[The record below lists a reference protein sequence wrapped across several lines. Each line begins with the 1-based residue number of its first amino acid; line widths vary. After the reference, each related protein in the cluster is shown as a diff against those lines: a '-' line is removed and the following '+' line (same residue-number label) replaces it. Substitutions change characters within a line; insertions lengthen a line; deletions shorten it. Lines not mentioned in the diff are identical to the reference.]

1 MSEVLKRLGEKTTEH
16 QNPTGKLRNYCA
28 SDVEGIT
35 RGDSILRNIT
45 RLVVISR
52 DYWRWMVI
60 AFVAMLGVTAANLSG
75 PWLIRSLVGTIEE
88 SIGLGTAE
96 ASVVINISLTL
107 LIVYALRPALRALQV
122 WAAHVAGWGAVAAAR
137 KEIYDHLQRL
147 SPKYYS
153 ATETGQIMSRAIN
166 DTHHF
171 ETLIA
176 HVIPE
181 TIVSL
186 LTVAGVFAVLFS
198 INPTLALYTL
208 VPIPLIILGFVAY
221 NRYVR
226 PLFRHAQARLGD
238 LNAVL
243 QDNLSGMR
251 EIQVFTQEEREMES
265 VGRRIMVHSSAITR
279 AVSTSACFH
288 GAIDFFA
295 GLGTVSVVLF
305 GGLMAIQ
312 GQITIADITGFLLYA
327 GLFYEPIM
335 GLNRLNESLQQ
346 ALAASDR
353 YFEVL
358 DTEPDIHDAPGAM
371 EFEKVEGY
379 ITYENVCFNY
389 DETPVLKGINLEI
402 NPGEMVALV
411 GPTGVGKT
419 TMANL
424 IPRFYDPGKG
434 RILIDGVD
442 IRDVTISSLRRHIG
456 MVLQDVFL
464 FNGTVAEN
472 IAYGSPSATLE
483 EIIEAATAAGAD
495 EFIREMPNGYDTH
508 IGERG
513 VRLSGGQKQR
523 LAIARALLYDAPI
536 LILDEATSSVD
547 TETEAKIAAGLERLI
562 GGRTTIVIA
571 HRLSTIR
578 NADRIVV
585 LDEGEIVEEG
595 THEELM
601 KLGGLYAKLV
611 TVDAGNGWIDS

>member
-1 MSEVLKRLGEKTTEH
+1 MRH
-16 QNPTGKLRNYCA
+16 
-28 SDVEGIT
+28 
-35 RGDSILRNIT
+35 IT
-45 RLVVISR
+45 RLIVISR
-52 DYWRWMVI
+52 EYWRWMVL
-60 AFVAMLGVTAANLSG
+60 AFIAMLGVTGANLAG
-75 PWLIRSLVGTIEE
+75 PWLIRNLVSTIEG
-88 SIGLGTAE
+88 SIVHGAAG
-96 ASVVINISLTL
+96 ASQVINISLVL
-107 LIVYALRPALRALQV
+107 LLVYALKPALRALQV
-122 WAAHVAGWGAVAAAR
+122 WATHVAGWGSVAAAR
-137 KEIYDHLQRL
+137 KEIYEHLQRL

-153 ATETGQIMSRAIN
+153 TTRTGQIMSRAIN

-181 TIVSL
+181 VIVSF
-186 LTVAGVFAVLFS
+186 LTVLGVFAVLFS
-198 INPTLALYTL
+198 INPRLALYTL
-208 VPIPLIILGFVAY
+208 VPIPLIILGFIMY

-226 PLFRHAQARLGD
+226 PLFCYAQARLGD

-243 QDNLSGMR
+243 HDNLSGMR

-265 VGRRIMVHSSAITR
+265 VGERIMVHSSAITK
-279 AVSTSACFH
+279 AVSISACFH
-288 GAIDFFA
+288 GGIDFFA

-305 GGLMAIQ
+305 GGLMAIRDQ
-312 GQITIADITGFLLYA
+312 MSIADITGFLLYVTS
-327 GLFYEPIM
+327 FYQPIM
-335 GLNRLNESLQQ
+335 QLNRLNESLQQ

-358 DTEPDIHDAPGAM
+358 DTEPDIHDAPDAV
-371 EFEKVEGY
+371 ELESVEGY
-379 ITYENVCFNY
+379 ITYDNVSFNY
-389 DETPVLKGINLEI
+389 DEVPVLKHINLEI
-402 NPGEMVALV
+402 KPGEMVALV

-424 IPRFYDPGKG
+424 IPRFYDPNEG
-434 RILIDGVD
+434 RILVDGID
-442 IRDVTISSLRRHIG
+442 IRTVKVSSLRRHIS

-464 FNGTVAEN
+464 FNGTVADN
-472 IAYGSPSATLE
+472 IAYGSPDATLE
-483 EIIEAATAAGAD
+483 EIVEAAIAAGAD
-495 EFIREMPNGYDTH
+495 EFIREMQSGYDTH

-547 TETEAKIAAGLERLI
+547 TETEAKIAAALEKLI

-578 NADRIVV
+578 HADRIVV

-595 THEELM
+595 THDELIE
-601 KLGGLYAKLV
+601 LGGLYAKLV
-611 TVDAGNGWIDS
+611 TVDMDTARLES

>member
-1 MSEVLKRLGEKTTEH
+1 MQH
-16 QNPTGKLRNYCA
+16 IA
-28 SDVEGIT
+28 
-35 RGDSILRNIT
+35 
-45 RLVVISR
+45 RLVAISR

-60 AFVAMLGVTAANLSG
+60 ALIAMLGVTAANLTG
-75 PWLIRSLVGTIEE
+75 PWLIRSLIGTIEE
-88 SIGLGTAE
+88 SSGHGTVA
-96 ASVVINISLTL
+96 ATQVVNISAAL
-107 LIVYALRPALRALQV
+107 LLVYALRPALRALQT
-122 WAAHVAGWGAVAAAR
+122 WATHVAGWGSVAAAR
-137 KEIYDHLQRL
+137 KEIYEHLQRL
-147 SPKYYS
+147 SPRYYS
-153 ATETGQIMSRAIN
+153 HTQTGQIMSKAIN
-166 DTHHF
+166 DTAYF
-171 ETLIA
+171 ESLIA

-181 TIVSL
+181 AIVSL
-186 LTVAGVFAVLFS
+186 LTVAGVFVVLFS

-208 VPIPLIILGFVAY
+208 APIPLIVIGFIAY

-238 LNAVL
+238 LNAAL

-265 VGRRIMVHSSAITR
+265 VGRRIMVHSSAITK

-288 GAIDFFA
+288 GGIDFFA

-305 GGLMAIQ
+305 GGLMAARA
-312 GQITIADITGFLLYA
+312 QISIADITGFLLYVS
-327 GLFYEPIM
+327 LFYEPIM
-335 GLNRLNESLQQ
+335 GLNRLNESFQQ

-358 DTEPDIHDAPGAM
+358 DLQPDIGDSPGAVQLD
-371 EFEKVEGY
+371 KALGH
-379 ITYENVCFNY
+379 ITYENISFNY
-389 DETPVLKGINLEI
+389 DDTPVLKNINLDI
-402 NPGEMVALV
+402 KPGEMVALV

-424 IPRFYDPGKG
+424 IPRFYDPAEG
-434 RILIDGVD
+434 RVLVDGVD
-442 IRDVTISSLRRHIG
+442 IRTVTISSLRRNVGI
-456 MVLQDVFL
+456 VLQDVFL

-472 IAYGSPSATLE
+472 IAYGSPDATLE
-483 EIIEAATAAGAD
+483 QIIDAAVAAGAD
-495 EFIREMPNGYDTH
+495 EFIREMPSGYDTH

-547 TETEAKIAAGLERLI
+547 TETEAKIAAALEKLI
-562 GGRTTIVIA
+562 GGRTTLVIT

-578 NADRIVV
+578 HADRIIV

-595 THEELM
+595 THEALM
-601 KLGGLYAKLV
+601 GLNGLYSKLV
-611 TVDAGNGWIDS
+611 TVDSDASR

>member
-1 MSEVLKRLGEKTTEH
+1 MMTW
-16 QNPTGKLRNYCA
+16 
-28 SDVEGIT
+28 
-35 RGDSILRNIT
+35 GDYILRHIT

-60 AFVAMLGVTAANLSG
+60 ALVAMIGVTAANLAG

-88 SIGLGTAE
+88 NFGHGTA
-96 ASVVINISLTL
+96 AAGQVVNISIML
-107 LIVYALRPALRALQV
+107 LLVYAVRPALRALQV
-122 WAAHVAGWGAVAAAR
+122 WATHVAGWGSVAAAR
-137 KEIYDHLQRL
+137 KEIYEHLQRL

-153 ATETGQIMSRAIN
+153 STQTGQIMSRAIN
-166 DTHHF
+166 DTAYF
-171 ETLIA
+171 ESLIA

-186 LTVAGVFAVLFS
+186 LTVAGVFVVLFS

-208 VPIPLIILGFVAY
+208 APIPLIILGFVAY

-226 PLFRHAQARLGD
+226 PLFRHAQAKLGD

-251 EIQVFTQEEREMES
+251 EIQAFTQEEREMES
-265 VGRRIMVHSSAITR
+265 VGKRIMVHSSAITK

-288 GAIDFFA
+288 GGIDFFA

-305 GGLMAIQ
+305 GGLMAVQ
-312 GQITIADITGFLLYA
+312 GQVSIADITGFLLYV

-358 DTEPDIHDAPGAM
+358 DTQPDIDDAPDAV
-371 EFEKVEGY
+371 EFGRVEGC
-379 ITYENVCFNY
+379 ITYENVSFNY
-389 DETPVLKGINLEI
+389 DETPVLKNINLTI
-402 NPGEMVALV
+402 KPGEMIALV

-424 IPRFYDPGKG
+424 IPRFYDPTRG
-434 RILIDGVD
+434 RVLIDGVD
-442 IRDVTISSLRRHIG
+442 IRTATISSLRRNVG

-472 IAYGSPSATLE
+472 ISYGSPKATLE
-483 EIIEAATAAGAD
+483 EIIEASIVAGAD

-523 LAIARALLYDAPI
+523 LAIARAILYDAPI

-547 TETEAKIAAGLERLI
+547 TETEAKIAAALDRLMA
-562 GGRTTIVIA
+562 GRTTIVIA

-578 NADRIVV
+578 HADRIIV

-601 KLGGLYAKLV
+601 ELGGLYATLV
-611 TVDAGNGWIDS
+611 MADASTAGLAS

>member
-1 MSEVLKRLGEKTTEH
+1 
-16 QNPTGKLRNYCA
+16 
-28 SDVEGIT
+28 
-35 RGDSILRNIT
+35 
-45 RLVVISR
+45 
-52 DYWRWMVI
+52 
-60 AFVAMLGVTAANLSG
+60 
-75 PWLIRSLVGTIEE
+75 
-88 SIGLGTAE
+88 
-96 ASVVINISLTL
+96 
-107 LIVYALRPALRALQV
+107 
-122 WAAHVAGWGAVAAAR
+122 
-137 KEIYDHLQRL
+137 
-147 SPKYYS
+147 
-153 ATETGQIMSRAIN
+153 
-166 DTHHF
+166 
-171 ETLIA
+171 
-176 HVIPE
+176 
-181 TIVSL
+181 
-186 LTVAGVFAVLFS
+186 
-198 INPTLALYTL
+198 
-208 VPIPLIILGFVAY
+208 
-221 NRYVR
+221 
-226 PLFRHAQARLGD
+226 
-238 LNAVL
+238 
-243 QDNLSGMR
+243 
-251 EIQVFTQEEREMES
+251 
-265 VGRRIMVHSSAITR
+265 
-279 AVSTSACFH
+279 
-288 GAIDFFA
+288 
-295 GLGTVSVVLF
+295 
-305 GGLMAIQ
+305 MAIQ

>member
-1 MSEVLKRLGEKTTEH
+1 MTW
-16 QNPTGKLRNYCA
+16 
-28 SDVEGIT
+28 
-35 RGDSILRNIT
+35 GDYILRHIT

-60 AFVAMLGVTAANLSG
+60 ALVAMIGVTAANLAG

-88 SIGLGTAE
+88 NFGHGTA
-96 ASVVINISLTL
+96 AAGQVVNISIML
-107 LIVYALRPALRALQV
+107 LLVYAVRPALRALQV
-122 WAAHVAGWGAVAAAR
+122 WATHVAGWGSVAAAR
-137 KEIYDHLQRL
+137 KEIYEHLQRL

-153 ATETGQIMSRAIN
+153 STQTGQIMSRAIN
-166 DTHHF
+166 DTAYF
-171 ETLIA
+171 ESLIA

-186 LTVAGVFAVLFS
+186 LTVAGVFVVLFS

-208 VPIPLIILGFVAY
+208 APIPLIILGFVAY

-226 PLFRHAQARLGD
+226 PLFRHAQAKLGD

-251 EIQVFTQEEREMES
+251 EIQAFTQEEREMES
-265 VGRRIMVHSSAITR
+265 VGKRIMVHSSAITK

-288 GAIDFFA
+288 GGIDFFA

-305 GGLMAIQ
+305 GGLMAVQ
-312 GQITIADITGFLLYA
+312 GQVSIADITGFLLYV

-358 DTEPDIHDAPGAM
+358 DTQPDIDDAPDAV
-371 EFEKVEGY
+371 EFGRVEGC
-379 ITYENVCFNY
+379 ITYENVSFNY
-389 DETPVLKGINLEI
+389 DETPVLKNINLTI
-402 NPGEMVALV
+402 KPGEMIALV

-424 IPRFYDPGKG
+424 IPRFYDPTRG
-434 RILIDGVD
+434 RVLIDGVD
-442 IRDVTISSLRRHIG
+442 IRTATISSLRRNVG

-472 IAYGSPSATLE
+472 ISYGSPKATLE
-483 EIIEAATAAGAD
+483 EIIEASIVAGAD

-523 LAIARALLYDAPI
+523 LAIARAILYDAPI

-547 TETEAKIAAGLERLI
+547 TETEAKIAAALDRLMA
-562 GGRTTIVIA
+562 GRTTIVIA

-578 NADRIVV
+578 HADRIIV

-601 KLGGLYAKLV
+601 ELGGLYATLV
-611 TVDAGNGWIDS
+611 MADASTAGLAS

>member
-1 MSEVLKRLGEKTTEH
+1 MTRSDLT
-16 QNPTGKLRNYCA
+16 LRH
-28 SDVEGIT
+28 
-35 RGDSILRNIT
+35 IT
-45 RLVVISR
+45 RLIVISR
-52 DYWRWMVI
+52 EYWRWMVI
-60 AFVAMLGVTAANLSG
+60 AFLAMLGVTGANLAG
-75 PWLIRSLVGTIEE
+75 PWLIRNLISTIEG
-88 SIGLGTAE
+88 SIVHGTAG
-96 ASVVINISLTL
+96 ASQVINISLVL
-107 LIVYALRPALRALQV
+107 LLVYALKPALRALQV
-122 WAAHVAGWGAVAAAR
+122 WATHVAGWGSVAAAR
-137 KEIYDHLQRL
+137 KEIYEHLQRL

-153 ATETGQIMSRAIN
+153 TTRTGQIMSRAVN

-181 TIVSL
+181 VIVSF
-186 LTVAGVFAVLFS
+186 LTVLGVFAVLFS
-198 INPTLALYTL
+198 INPRLALYTL
-208 VPIPLIILGFVAY
+208 VPIPLIILGFIMY

-226 PLFRHAQARLGD
+226 PLFRYAQARLGD
-238 LNAVL
+238 LNAAL
-243 QDNLSGMR
+243 HDNLSGMR

-265 VGRRIMVHSSAITR
+265 VGKRIMVHSWAITK
-279 AVSTSACFH
+279 AVSISACFH
-288 GAIDFFA
+288 GGIDFFA

-305 GGLMAIQ
+305 GGLMAIRDQ
-312 GQITIADITGFLLYA
+312 MSIADITGFLLYVTS
-327 GLFYEPIM
+327 FYQPIM
-335 GLNRLNESLQQ
+335 QLNRLNESLQQ

-358 DTEPDIHDAPGAM
+358 DTEPDIHDAPDAV
-371 EFEKVEGY
+371 ELDSVEGY
-379 ITYENVCFNY
+379 VTYDNVSFNY
-389 DETPVLKGINLEI
+389 GEVPVLEHINLEI
-402 NPGEMVALV
+402 KPGEMVALV

-424 IPRFYDPGKG
+424 IPRFYDPNEG
-434 RILIDGVD
+434 RILVDGID
-442 IRDVTISSLRRHIG
+442 IRTVKVSSLRRHIS

-472 IAYGSPSATLE
+472 IAYGSPDATLE
-483 EIIEAATAAGAD
+483 EIVEAAIAAGAD
-495 EFIREMPNGYDTH
+495 EFIREMPSGYDTH

-523 LAIARALLYDAPI
+523 LAIARALLYDAPV

-547 TETEAKIAAGLERLI
+547 TETEAKIASALETLM

-578 NADRIVV
+578 HADRIVV

-601 KLGGLYAKLV
+601 RLNGLYTKLV
-611 TVDAGNGWIDS
+611 TVDVDTPRLEA